1 MSCVSLIFTVHE
13 ELGLAN
19 ASELHA
25 ILHHVQPQVIFLEVP
40 AVAFDDFY
48 LSRTRRNLESEAVNL
63 FLESHPGIELI
74 PVDLPTPAREF
85 FEDHVQLCM
94 RIRETSPEYRQLARV
109 DQDRQRVYGF
119 AYLNSDYCDQ
129 HWTEMRKE
137 MRGALERIGD
147 PRLTGIQDVWDRT
160 NELRELAMLA
170 NVQQYC
176 LQNHFERAALLV
188 GAAHRR
194 SLTEKLQAQSEIN
207 WSRLEYRGD
216 A

>member
-13 ELGLAN
+13 ALGLAN
-19 ASELHA
+19 ARELQA
-25 ILHHVQPQVIFLEVP
+25 ILHQVRPAVIFLEVP
-40 AVAFDDFY
+40 AAAFDDFY

-63 FLESHPGIELI
+63 FLESHPATKLV

-85 FEDHVQLCM
+85 FEDHAQLCL
-94 RIRETSPEYRQLARV
+94 RVRETSPEYRQLARV
-109 DQDRQRVYGF
+109 DRDRQTLYGF

-129 HWTEMRKE
+129 HWTEMRRE
-137 MRGALERIGD
+137 VLGALERMGD
-147 PRLTGIQDVWDRT
+147 TRLTGIQAAWDRT
-160 NELRELAMLA
+160 NELRELEMLA
-170 NVQQYC
+170 NVRQYW
-176 LQNHFERAALLV
+176 LQNPFERAALLV

-207 WSRLEYRGD
+207 WSLLEYRGD